1 MSITFELRYEH
12 AEYNIH
18 HNPFYFMRR
27 FISLMSVFL
36 LTAPLAPIT
45 QAEWSYYLVTA
56 YYSPVQWQEFYL
68 HNTYEDEIKMDGEWI
83 TTASG
88 KPVTIGAVAAPKD
101 KPFGTRVHITQK
113 ITIKG
118 TSYNMDFHGTIVDR
132 GGAIHSASK
141 LPRLDIYMGRGQE
154 GLCRALN
161 FWVQTVYVDFDN
173 NTSIPDTTNLDSI
186 PSTCKNPHNQ
196 TVPLASGAK
205 KAFDPFTMSI
215 TAGSPA
221 ENIKIVQQLL
231 QKAGAYNGSIDGI
244 YGQDMIE
251 AIFQFQKKQWIVAE
265 RSDDGAGLYGPKTR
279 TTLKSVLSSEDIAS
293 IVITT
298 TNTQT
303 TSNTTTTPTTTTTPS
318 TTTTTTPTTTTTT
331 PQSDSIFGSN
341 VFDGTKA
348 EDIREVQKML
358 KDLGYFNYEID
369 GLYNKRIVD
378 AIYAFQLER
387 KIVDNATEQG
397 AGYYGPVTKSTVEE
411 AHRAYLEKKAKIASL
426 EEAIAKVKAE
436 QDKQNESKKQEFVD
450 MVAKIPTL
458 KIGLVHPE
466 IRTLQKILKDGGYM
480 TVKDTAIFGSI
491 TKAALIKYQI
501 DLKVIDNANSDFAG
515 VLGEKT
521 RTAMAADLY
530 QKWLKTNSGAQ
541 GLEIERL
548 EKELAELKK

>member
-1 MSITFELRYEH
+1 
-12 AEYNIH
+12 
-18 HNPFYFMRR
+18 MRR
-27 FISLMSVFL
+27 LISLLSVCML
-36 LTAPLAPIT
+36 VTPLIPVT

-56 YYSPVQWQEFYL
+56 YYSPVQGQEFYL
-68 HNTYEDEIKMDGEWI
+68 HDSYEAEIKMNGEWI

-88 KPVTIGAVAAPKD
+88 KPVAIGAVAAPKD

-141 LPRLDIYMGRGQE
+141 LPRLDIYMGKGQE

-205 KAFDPFTMSI
+205 KTFDPFTMSI

-231 QKAGAYNGSIDGI
+231 QKAGAYTGTIDGI

-251 AIFQFQKKQWIVAE
+251 AIFQFQKKQGIVVE

-279 TTLKSVLSSEDIAS
+279 TMLKSILSSEDIAS
-293 IVITT
+293 IVTV
-298 TNTQT
+298 
-303 TSNTTTTPTTTTTPS
+303 TPPATTTTPS
-318 TTTTTTPTTTTTT
+318 TTATTPSTTNNTGTTTTPPATTTT

-341 VFDGTKA
+341 VFDGSKA
-348 EDIREVQKML
+348 EDIRSVQKMF

-369 GLYNKRIVD
+369 GLYNKRLVD
-378 AIYAFQLER
+378 AIYTFQLER

-436 QDKQNESKKQEFVD
+436 QDKQNESKKKEFVD

-466 IRTLQKILKDGGYM
+466 VRTLQKILKDGGYLS
-480 TVKDTAIFGSI
+480 VKDTAIFGSL

-501 DLKVIDNANSDFAG
+501 DLKVIENANSDFAG

-521 RTAMAADLY
+521 RAAMAADLY

>member
-1 MSITFELRYEH
+1 
-12 AEYNIH
+12 
-18 HNPFYFMRR
+18 MRR
-27 FISLMSVFL
+27 LISLLSVCML
-36 LTAPLAPIT
+36 VTPLIPVT

-56 YYSPVQWQEFYL
+56 YYSPVQGQEFYL
-68 HNTYEDEIKMDGEWI
+68 HDSYEAEIKMNGEWI

-88 KPVTIGAVAAPKD
+88 KPVAIGAVAAPKD

-141 LPRLDIYMGRGQE
+141 LPRLDIYMGKGQE

-205 KAFDPFTMSI
+205 KTFDPFTMSI

-231 QKAGAYNGSIDGI
+231 QKAGAYIGTIDGI

-251 AIFQFQKKQWIVAE
+251 AIFQFQKKQGIVVE

-279 TTLKSVLSSEDIAS
+279 TMLKSILSSEDIAS
-293 IVITT
+293 IVTV
-298 TNTQT
+298 
-303 TSNTTTTPTTTTTPS
+303 TPPA
-318 TTTTTTPTTTTTT
+318 TTTT

-341 VFDGTKA
+341 VFDGSKA
-348 EDIREVQKML
+348 EDIRSVQKMF

-369 GLYNKRIVD
+369 GLYNKRLVD
-378 AIYAFQLER
+378 AIYTFQLER

-436 QDKQNESKKQEFVD
+436 QDKQNESKKKEFVD

-466 IRTLQKILKDGGYM
+466 VRTLQKILKDGGYLS
-480 TVKDTAIFGSI
+480 VKDTAIFGSL

-501 DLKVIDNANSDFAG
+501 DLKVIENANSDFAG

-521 RTAMAADLY
+521 RAAMAADLY